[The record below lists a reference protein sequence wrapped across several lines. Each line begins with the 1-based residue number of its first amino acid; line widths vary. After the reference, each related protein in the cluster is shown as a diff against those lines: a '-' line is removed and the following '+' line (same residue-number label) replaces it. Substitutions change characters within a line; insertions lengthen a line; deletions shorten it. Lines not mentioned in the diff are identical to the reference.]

1 MLDLI
6 DDRSA
11 LDEILTAINPIT
23 NLLTR
28 PPSS

>member
-11 LDEILTAINPIT
+11 LDEILTAINLIT